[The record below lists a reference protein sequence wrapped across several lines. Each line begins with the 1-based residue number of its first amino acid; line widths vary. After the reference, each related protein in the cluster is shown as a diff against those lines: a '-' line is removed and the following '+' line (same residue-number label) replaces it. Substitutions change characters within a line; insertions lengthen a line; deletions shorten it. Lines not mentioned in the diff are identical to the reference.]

1 MKQKHTMNTIL
12 KLILTAVAVFVL
24 SRILPGITVNNLNTA
39 LIFAIVLGLLK
50 VFIRPIIIFL
60 TLPIT
65 VVTLGLFLFI
75 INTILILLTDYFVD
89 GFQVNG
95 FWIALIFSLLL
106 SGAQSKLYSFLKKEN
121 TTQNHY

>member
-1 MKQKHTMNTIL
+1 MNTIL

-24 SRILPGITVNNLNTA
+24 SKILPGITVTNLNAA
-39 LIFAIVLGLLK
+39 LIVAIILGLLK
-50 VFIRPIIIFL
+50 VFIRPIIILL

-65 VVTLGLFLFI
+65 IVTLGLFLFV
-75 INTILILLTDYFVD
+75 INTILILLTDFFID

-106 SGAQSKLYSFLKKEN
+106 SGAQSVLYSFLKKEN
-121 TTQNHY
+121 TSKNHY